1 MSGILF
7 SVWVFVLW
15 FQILFYFWI
24 LSCGHFVF
32 TCGHFVLT
40 CGHFVLY
47 FHIYCCAHFSALD
60 NCLVFWG
67 LCVILPD
74 LVLCYCILFCAQTF
88 CVGSNFVLFYG
99 SLGLWFFISFCFV
112 LLSKCLS
119 LCHCNLSMF
128 CFSPSP
134 NDRSLCLSSAEEFS
148 SGRSLPFINPSS
160 LETLRA
166 LVHEIQSSE
175 TDPEI
180 WKNCE
185 VLRDR
190 SALLFCLFGDLEAVS
205 YSGFW
210 GIM

>member
-1 MSGILF
+1 MSGILFVSGILF

-99 SLGLWFFISFCFV
+99 SLGLCFFISFCFV

-128 CFSPSP
+128 CFSPLLTTGVCVSAAL
-134 NDRSLCLSSAEEFS
+134 RSSAQGEAC
-148 SGRSLPFINPSS
+148 PSS
-160 LETLRA
+160 T
-166 LVHEIQSSE
+166 
-175 TDPEI
+175 P
-180 WKNCE
+180 
-185 VLRDR
+185 VL
-190 SALLFCLFGDLEAVS
+190 
-205 YSGFW
+205 
-210 GIM
+210 